1 MHERAGADDLTR
13 WDRLHLLRLHY
24 VKTAAE
30 CPCRE
35 FGSFQVRKISRIS
48 SSIGSLKA
56 CLDQRRGEFQRRGE
70 SGLLCS
76 RNLRTY
82 STFSIACLVDFI
94 DISSPKLFLAG
105 TSPSR

>member
-35 FGSFQVRKISRIS
+35 FSSFQVRKISRIS
-48 SSIGSLKA
+48 SSIGSLAA

-70 SGLLCS
+70 SGLLLLEQPAHVFQGRAPGS
-76 RNLRTY
+76 VPR
-82 STFSIACLVDFI
+82 
-94 DISSPKLFLAG
+94 P
-105 TSPSR
+105 